1 MYGGEESDMSK
12 FWWGILRKRNHLE
25 EPDVDG
31 MVILSSVFGKLDVGP
46 WTGSSRLR
54 L

>member
-1 MYGGEESDMSK
+1 MEERRDMSK
-12 FWWGILRKRNHLE
+12 FWWENLRKRNHLE

-31 MVILSSVFGKLDVGP
+31 MVILRPVFVKLDVGP